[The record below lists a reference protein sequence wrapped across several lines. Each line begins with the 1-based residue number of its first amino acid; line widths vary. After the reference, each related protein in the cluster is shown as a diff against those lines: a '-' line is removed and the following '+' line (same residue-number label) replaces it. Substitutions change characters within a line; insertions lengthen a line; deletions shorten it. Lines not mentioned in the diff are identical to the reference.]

1 MLFNAAS
8 ILALATLASTAAVRR
23 ADYGSWDFSGFVS
36 FPASGYLS
44 YGVDATYTNSQLAA
58 PIEVTCSYLYNP
70 QTKTETASCSDP
82 SFTYDFG
89 GVRKSQPQTT
99 LLVDGGKNFLLTS
112 VFLGMANTISTVTLT
127 QTVELDGSPVTVT
140 GAQEFDWD
148 FSGGSGRSG
157 SAKEPIAAQTATA

>member
-8 ILALATLASTAAVRR
+8 ILALAALASTAAVRR

-89 GVRKSQPQTT
+89 GVR
-99 LLVDGGKNFLLTS
+99 
-112 VFLGMANTISTVTLT
+112 MANTISTVILT

-148 FSGGSGRSG
+148 FSSGSGRSG
-157 SAKEPIAAQTATA
+157 SAKGPIAAQTATA

>member
-8 ILALATLASTAAVRR
+8 ILAFAATATAAAVRR

-89 GVRKSQPQTT
+89 GVR
-99 LLVDGGKNFLLTS
+99 
-112 VFLGMANTISTVTLT
+112 MANTVSTVTLT
-127 QTVELDGSPVTVT
+127 QIIEIDGSAVTVT

-148 FSGGSGRSG
+148 FSSGSGRSG
-157 SAKEPIAAQTATA
+157 SAKGLIVAQTATA

>member
-8 ILALATLASTAAVRR
+8 ILALAATASTAAVRR

-44 YGVDATYTNSQLAA
+44 YGVDATYTNNQLAA

-89 GVRKSQPQTT
+89 GVRKSRPE
-99 LLVDGGKNFLLTS
+99 VIFIS
-112 VFLGMANTISTVTLT
+112 MANTISTVTLT

-148 FSGGSGRSG
+148 FSSGSGRSG
-157 SAKEPIAAQTATA
+157 SAKGPIAAQTATA

>member
-8 ILALATLASTAAVRR
+8 ILAFAALASTAAVRR
-23 ADYGSWDFSGFVS
+23 ADYGFWDFSGSVS

-89 GVRKSQPQTT
+89 GVR
-99 LLVDGGKNFLLTS
+99 
-112 VFLGMANTISTVTLT
+112 MANTISTVTLT

-148 FSGGSGRSG
+148 FSSGSGRSG
-157 SAKEPIAAQTATA
+157 IAKGPIAAQTATA

>member
-70 QTKTETASCSDP
+70 QTKTEIASCSDP

-89 GVRKSQPQTT
+89 G
-99 LLVDGGKNFLLTS
+99 

-157 SAKEPIAAQTATA
+157 SAKGPIAAQTATA

>member
-1 MLFNAAS
+1 MYFTAAA
-8 ILALATLASTAAVRR
+8 IFALAATASSAAVRR

-44 YGVDATYTNSQLAA
+44 YGVDATYTNSKLAA

-89 GVRKSQPQTT
+89 GVR
-99 LLVDGGKNFLLTS
+99 
-112 VFLGMANTISTVTLT
+112 MANTISTVTLT
-127 QTVELDGSPVTVT
+127 QTVDLDGNTVTVT

-148 FSGGSGRSG
+148 FSSGSGRSG
-157 SAKEPIAAQTATA
+157 TAKGSIAAQTATA